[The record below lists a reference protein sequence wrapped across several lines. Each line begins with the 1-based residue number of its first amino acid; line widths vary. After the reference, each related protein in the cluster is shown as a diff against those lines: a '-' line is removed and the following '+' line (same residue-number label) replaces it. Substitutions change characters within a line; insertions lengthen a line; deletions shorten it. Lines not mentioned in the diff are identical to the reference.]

1 MNVEEQ
7 GERVDVVPEAPPA
20 KPFVWPSFVTLLLS
34 LLAVLGSAVIVA
46 VVVMGLAAWRGEK
59 GVSPVDLM
67 LRPGAIVLAA
77 AATQL
82 SLLFS
87 VRVLPGLF
95 KDVDAAGWYARVQWR
110 PERFKPLHV
119 LMAWLGTMAVGSLAS
134 VVLAPLQSKSDIL
147 TRFGEVARTADAST
161 FALLLLFGAVAPG
174 LAEEMMFRGLL
185 QSRLISRWGPM
196 VGIGLSAL
204 LFGVYHADL
213 RQGLGAMTM
222 GVWIGWF
229 AWREGTIVNVAFGH
243 GLNNASAFLL
253 SRFMTNSD
261 ELDGRPELVVGSAVV
276 LLVCIGVMALR
287 TRTVATP

>member
-1 MNVEEQ
+1 MEEQ
-7 GERVDVVPEAPPA
+7 VVPETPPA
-20 KPFVWPSFVTLLLS
+20 KPLVWPSFVTVMLS
-34 LLAVLGSAVIVA
+34 LLAVLASA
-46 VVVMGLAAWRGEK
+46 VVVAIIVMGLSALRGEK

-77 AATQL
+77 AATQI
-82 SLLFS
+82 SLLLS
-87 VRVLPGLF
+87 VRFLPGLF
-95 KDVDAAGWYARVQWR
+95 KDVDVSGWYERVQWR
-110 PERFKPLHV
+110 PERFNPLHV
-119 LMAWLGTMAVGSLAS
+119 LLAWLGTMAVGSLAS
-134 VVLAPLQSKSDIL
+134 VVLEPLRSKSDIL

-185 QSRLISRWGPM
+185 QSRFIARWGPM
-196 VGIGLSAL
+196 AGIALSAL

-222 GVWIGWF
+222 GVWIGWL

-253 SRFMTNSD
+253 SRFMTNPD
-261 ELDGRPELVVGSAVV
+261 ELDGRPELIVGSVVV

-287 TRTVATP
+287 TRKVAT